1 MSWCSQV
8 THNQLEPLRVS
19 SGVAIDLLIVALHA
33 ILFAALLAAL
43 TDCLFCLPYQL
54 PGVTPWHLTVAR
66 RSSWSWLVRHAQFY
80 GVVQEKK
87 YQHSP
92 TQQKKDDTH
101 RCLHASR
108 GKVSPVPIEAQA
120 VSSATPGPCVDR
132 CNPETKVSGATL
144 GMG

>member
-8 THNQLEPLRVS
+8 TQNQLEPLRVS

-54 PGVTPWHLTVAR
+54 PDVTPWHLTVAR
-66 RSSWSWLVRHAQFY
+66 RSSWSWLVRHAQFS
-80 GVVQEKK
+80 GVVQERK

-92 TQQKKDDTH
+92 TQQNKDDTIGAYMPLA
-101 RCLHASR
+101 RVQVSR
-108 GKVSPVPIEAQA
+108 VQIEAQA
-120 VSSATPGPCVDR
+120 VLSATASPCVDR
-132 CNPETKVSGATL
+132 CNPETKDSR
-144 GMG
+144 